1 MPGPQTVTLFG
12 HSFDRDSPGKVRSGR
27 WAPIPC
33 DWCPYW
39 KGSLEMDVLTRSVCA
54 SAWTAVFKPRRGLG
68 RSHPCRCFHLRLP
81 GPGLGDEKFLLS
93 QPPGLGALLQQHPRA
108 SAGRKE
114 EHPVGGIIH
123 SVKCIEDRTQT
134 CLPGLSR
141 LPVPEILVSPCRPAL
156 SLS

>member
-1 MPGPQTVTLFG
+1 MTLFR
-12 HSFDRDSPGKVRSGR
+12 HSFDRDSPGKVRSGG

-39 KGSLEMDVLTRSVCA
+39 KGSLEMDVLTWSACA

-68 RSHPCRCFHLRLP
+68 RSHPCRHFCLRIP

-93 QPPGLGALLQQHPRA
+93 QPPGLGSLLRQHPRA

-114 EHPVGGIIH
+114 ELLAGGIIH
-123 SVKCIEDRTQT
+123 SVKCIKDRTQT
-134 CLPGLSR
+134 RLPGPSR
-141 LPVPEILVSPCRPAL
+141 SQYLRSWCLRCRPAL
-156 SLS
+156 PLS